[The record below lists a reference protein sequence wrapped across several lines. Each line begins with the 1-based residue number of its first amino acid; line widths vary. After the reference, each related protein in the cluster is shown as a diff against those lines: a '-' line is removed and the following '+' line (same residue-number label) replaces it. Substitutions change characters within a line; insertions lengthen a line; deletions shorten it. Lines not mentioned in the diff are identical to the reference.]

1 MARVLRLGKRT
12 DVDMTTGSIVANLLR
27 FALPL
32 MVGNLFQQLYN
43 MVDTWVIGQTGDTA
57 AYAAVGSVGP
67 ITNILIGFF
76 TGLASGAGV
85 VISQYYGAKKYEE
98 VSKTAHT
105 AMVMTLLLGV
115 LFTVIGVAGT
125 PLILSL
131 MLPGEETRAVF
142 EFGSR
147 YLTIYFSGVLG
158 LMIYNMGAGILRA
171 IGDSNRP
178 FYFLI
183 VSSVTNIVL
192 DLFFVFGPWK
202 MGVEGV
208 ALATVIAQW
217 VSALLTI
224 LVLLRSTTCV
234 RIILTRLRTD
244 TVILRQIIRVG
255 IPAAIQMAITAFS
268 NVFVQS
274 YIANVN
280 TDATFCLAGWTSY
293 SKIDHFIFLPVQS
306 VSLAVT
312 TFVGQ
317 NLGAGDI
324 RRARRGTLVGYVIAT
339 ISAVCIVVPVM
350 LFAPVLAPVF
360 NNDPKVV
367 HYAVLL
373 LRTITPFYL
382 LCSVNQ
388 VLAAS
393 LRGAGNTR
401 APMLIMLG
409 TFVGFRQL
417 YLFAISNFVS
427 NEILPLAMGY
437 PAGWFACCVCIVL
450 YYRHYRFGRNSVI
463 QSPTEEVS

>member
-1 MARVLRLGKRT
+1 MAHALRFGRRA
-12 DVDMTTGSIVANLLR
+12 DMDMTTGSIVGNLLR

-32 MVGNLFQQLYN
+32 MLGNLFQQLYN
-43 MVDTWVIGQTGDTA
+43 MVDTWVIGQTGNTA

-85 VISQYYGAKKYEE
+85 VISQYYGAKKNEQ
-98 VSKTAHT
+98 VSKATHT
-105 AMVMTLLLGV
+105 AMVLTLLLGV
-115 LFTVIGVAGT
+115 LFTLVGVVGT
-125 PLILSL
+125 PWILQL
-131 MLPGEETRAVF
+131 MLPGEETRAVY
-142 EFGSR
+142 EFGKT
-147 YLTIYFSGVLG
+147 YLIIYFSGVLG

-178 FYFLI
+178 FYFL
-183 VSSVTNIVL
+183 VASSLTNIAL
-192 DLFFVFGPWK
+192 DLWFVFGPWK
-202 MGVEGV
+202 LGVAGV

-224 LVLLRSTTCV
+224 VVLLRSTTCV
-234 RIILTRLRTD
+234 RIMLRQLRMD
-244 TVILRQIIRVG
+244 MFILRQIIRIG

-274 YIANVN
+274 YIAGVD
-280 TDATFCLAGWTSY
+280 TDATYCLAGWTSY

-306 VSLAVT
+306 ISLGVT

-324 RRARRGTLVGYVIAT
+324 PRARRGTLVGYLMAT
-339 ISAVCIVVPVM
+339 ISAICIIVPVI
-350 LFAPVLAPVF
+350 LFAPQLAPLF

-393 LRGAGNTR
+393 LRGAGNTK
-401 APMLIMLG
+401 APMFIMLG

-417 YLFAISNFVS
+417 YLLLTSNFVS

-437 PAGWFACCVCIVL
+437 PAGWFACSVCIVL
-450 YYRHYRFGRNSVI
+450 YYRYYRFGKNSVI
-463 QSPTEEVS
+463 Q

>member
-1 MARVLRLGKRT
+1 MAHALRLGKRT
-12 DVDMTTGSIVANLLR
+12 DVDMTTGGIVGNLLR

-76 TGLASGAGV
+76 SGLASGTGV
-85 VISQYYGAKKYEE
+85 VISQYYGAKKHED
-98 VSKTAHT
+98 VNRASHT
-105 AMVMTLLLGV
+105 AMMMTVWLGILFTAIGV
-115 LFTVIGVAGT
+115 LGT
-125 PLILSL
+125 PLILQL
-131 MLPGEETRAVF
+131 MLPGEETRSVF
-142 EFGSR
+142 EFGR
-147 YLTIYFSGVLG
+147 TYLTIYFSGVLG

-178 FYFLI
+178 FYFLV
-183 VSSVTNIVL
+183 VSSVVNIAL

-202 MGVEGV
+202 MGVTGV

-217 VSALLTI
+217 ASALLT
-224 LVLLRSTTCV
+224 LFTLFRSNTCV
-234 RIILTRLRTD
+234 RLVWNRLRMD
-244 TVILRQIIRVG
+244 MALLRQIIRIG
-255 IPAAIQMAITAFS
+255 FPAAIQMAITAFS

-274 YIANVN
+274 YIAGVD
-280 TDATFCLAGWTSY
+280 TSATNCLAGWTSY

-324 RRARRGTLVGYVIAT
+324 RRARRGTLVGYIIAT
-339 ISAVCIVVPVM
+339 ISAVCIIVPVI
-350 LFAPVLAPVF
+350 LFAPVLAPIF
-360 NNDPKVV
+360 NDDPEVV
-367 HYAVLL
+367 RYAVLL

-401 APMLIMLG
+401 APMLIMIS
-409 TFVGFRQL
+409 TFVGFRQA
-417 YLFAISNFVS
+417 YLFLISNYVS
-427 NEILPLAMGY
+427 NELLPLALGY
-437 PAGWFACCVCIVL
+437 PAGWFACCVCFIL
-450 YYRHYRFGRNSVI
+450 YYRRYQFGKNSVI
-463 QSPTEEVS
+463 QNKEELS